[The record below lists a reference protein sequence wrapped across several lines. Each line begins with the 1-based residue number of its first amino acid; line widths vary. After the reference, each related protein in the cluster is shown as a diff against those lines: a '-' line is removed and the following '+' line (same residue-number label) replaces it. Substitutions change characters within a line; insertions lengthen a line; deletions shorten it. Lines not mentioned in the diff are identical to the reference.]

1 MKDSIWAVIAAK
13 NEGKNVTSVIKKA
26 SKYVDNIIVV
36 DDGSTDN
43 TKVASKRSG
52 AIVLSHIVN
61 LGKGAA
67 IKTGC
72 EYACYHAEQSR
83 VHST

>member
-43 TKVASKRSG
+43 TKVA
-52 AIVLSHIVN
+52 
-61 LGKGAA
+61 
-67 IKTGC
+67 
-72 EYACYHAEQSR
+72 
-83 VHST
+83 